1 MAGRCVLAKSKRPVP
16 GRKDRSTKREIARKL
31 PRVPSRKSQQVESAA
46 SKPAK
51 GLASRERK
59 IDGAAPRTL
68 LDDAR
73 KVLERSGWQKA
84 QQEQLSRTC
93 SELVARLGKS
103 CPALSVG
110 RPLKA
115 SEVAGEI
122 AIKPEEFHAIFQAAA
137 GAAATPRAVWS
148 DGGNELLVEI
158 AKIAL
163 KIEDGLVHVQIP
175 VACEEA
181 GRQTIMVSFA
191 TGSAAS
197 PAGLIFA
204 TDTIPAGPPEI
215 VEIWGEALVSLAW
228 TAVLRAMTALA
239 DAAGVDQDGAGLIP
253 AGLEA
258 SGSGVKL
265 LVMAR
270 HEMDRGGK

>member
-1 MAGRCVLAKSKRPVP
+1 VLAKSKRPVP

-31 PRVPSRKSQQVESAA
+31 PRVSTRKSKPLESAA

-51 GLASRERK
+51 GSASRERK
-59 IDGAAPRTL
+59 IDGPAPRTL

-73 KVLERSGWQKA
+73 KVLDRSGWQKV

-122 AIKPEEFHAIFQAAA
+122 TIKPEEFHAIFQAAA

-191 TGSAAS
+191 TGAAAS

-215 VEIWGEALVSLAW
+215 VDIWGEALVSLAW
-228 TAVLRAMTALA
+228 TAVLRALTALA
-239 DAAGVDQDGAGLIP
+239 DAAGIDQDGAGLIP

-258 SGSGVKL
+258 SGREVKL
-265 LVMAR
+265 LVMAL